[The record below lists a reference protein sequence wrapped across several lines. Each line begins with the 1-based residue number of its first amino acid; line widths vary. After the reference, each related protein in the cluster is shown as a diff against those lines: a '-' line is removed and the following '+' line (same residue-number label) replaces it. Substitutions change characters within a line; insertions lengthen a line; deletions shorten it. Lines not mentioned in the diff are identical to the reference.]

1 MALVKMAA
9 AARRAKLGSTKT
21 IRRDLMAAGI
31 PVTMLSPGT
40 FAVEEED
47 LERFLQNRQ
56 DVNTQPAPPKKGT
69 SEPGSG
75 GKPKVKKVDK
85 RRSR

>member
-9 AARRAKLGSTKT
+9 AARRAKMGSTKT

-40 FAVEEED
+40 FAVEEVD
-47 LERFLQNRQ
+47 LDRFLKNRQ
-56 DVNTQPAPPKKGT
+56 EVDAQPPAPRKST
-69 SEPGSG
+69 SESGGSG
-75 GKPKVKKVDK
+75 KAKVKKVDK